1 MPTSGD
7 RRAAAAAAQSSG
19 QLRRRHHPA
28 RQRGEDEAL
37 AARVAVVANRRW
49 RGTTAME
56 LINGDDGQVVVGHR
70 YWEFRLPAGKK
81 TAREAGP
88 ELDC

>member
-1 MPTSGD
+1 
-7 RRAAAAAAQSSG
+7 
-19 QLRRRHHPA
+19 
-28 RQRGEDEAL
+28 
-37 AARVAVVANRRW
+37 
-49 RGTTAME
+49 ME